1 LLDEPDQTREDTM
14 RMSSEPSHPVETN
27 RIFVVESDEV
37 IRSALQ
43 FILDDQSE
51 TLGFTSLDQAFA
63 KAADLPPDIVLLGI
77 GLVESDGERALSEIA
92 KRMPGAKILIVA
104 NSVKDPLALLSLK
117 WGAHDVLG
125 KPISFD
131 SVHGKVDAL
140 LGRHDISPTL
150 LGLLPLS
157 AAW

>member
-1 LLDEPDQTREDTM
+1 
-14 RMSSEPSHPVETN
+14 MSFKPSHPAATDRV
-27 RIFVVESDEV
+27 FVVESDEV

-43 FILDDQSE
+43 FILDNHSE
-51 TLGFTSLDQAFA
+51 TLGFTSLSQAFA
-63 KAADLPPDIVLLGI
+63 EAAELPPDLVLLGI
-77 GLVESDGERALSEIA
+77 GLVENDGERVLSEIE
-92 KRMPGAKILIVA
+92 KRLPGAKILIVA

-125 KPISFD
+125 KPISFN